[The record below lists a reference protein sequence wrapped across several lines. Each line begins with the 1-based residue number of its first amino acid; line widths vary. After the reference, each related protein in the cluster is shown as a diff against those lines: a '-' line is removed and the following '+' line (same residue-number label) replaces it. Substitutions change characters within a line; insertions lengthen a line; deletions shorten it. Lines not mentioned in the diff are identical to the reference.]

1 MIIKHYYKIRV
12 LLALIMITVLSDCT
26 PPPKEES
33 SPRTVYHFAD
43 GLKVTRMWE
52 ESCQN
57 GKLDRALHALAIQF
71 EQRLQKAA
79 LEVSPQELQAL
90 GDRQFNTFMVNRRH
104 IGGREQRLLRRITSK
119 LKRFQI
125 RKDIDYRTYL
135 VEHSKRPNL
144 VNAWVT
150 ATGDIFVTKGM
161 LAFAQSEDELAYI
174 IAHEI
179 AHIENMHPDRRI
191 AMRKGIKA
199 TFGPTSLVEKLT
211 GATEQLTVSLNQYNE
226 IVADRAALYLMY
238 EAGYDP
244 EAALRFL
251 SRLDDYMQENTSML
265 VFESLVKS
273 HPYNHVRFNCLSRYI
288 FESKRAKQHE
298 RPANRHLAGEK

>member
-1 MIIKHYYKIRV
+1 MSNRV
-12 LLALIMITVLSDCT
+12 LLFLIPFLISAGACT
-26 PPPKEES
+26 PSQPESVEQPTAYQFEEG
-33 SPRTVYHFAD
+33 VYITS
-43 GLKVTRMWE
+43 LWE

-79 LEVSPQELQAL
+79 LDVSPQELQAL
-90 GDRQFNTFMVNRRH
+90 GDRQFNTFMVNRRN

-135 VEHSKRPNL
+135 VEHSKRPDL

-161 LAFAQSEDELAYI
+161 LAFAQSEDELAYV

-191 AMRKGIKA
+191 AMRKGIKT
-199 TFGPTSLVEKLT
+199 TFGPSGLVDKLT
-211 GATEQLTVSLNQYNE
+211 GATEKLTVSLNQYNE

-251 SRLDDYMQENTSML
+251 SRLDDYMEENTSML
-265 VFESLVKS
+265 VFESLMKS
-273 HPYNHVRFNCLSRYI
+273 HPYNHVRFNCLSRYLY
-288 FESKRAKQHE
+288 ESHHRVSPCDSRDSHGM
-298 RPANRHLAGEK
+298 HLQFTEY